1 MENISAIGF
10 LLVIQCLI
18 TSELACKGE
27 TLQGDCLKS
36 DGEALL
42 DFKSDLKGSITKLS
56 SWIGGNCCQWK
67 GIGCENNTNV
77 LSINLHNPYPSKE
90 IFENWSSINL
100 SGEILPSLLELKYL
114 RDLDLRGN
122 TFENIPIPKFFGSL
136 KNFQYL
142 NLSYGGFSGA
152 IPPTLGNLSN
162 LQFLDLSDGSLF
174 VRDLKWM
181 TSLVSLKKL
190 KMTYVD
196 FSAVGSQWM
205 EALNKLSFLTEL
217 HLCGCRLPGQIS
229 SLSPINFT
237 SLSVLNIGFNFL
249 WSKFPIW
256 LLNIS
261 SIVFI
266 DLSNNHLYGQISLGL
281 GELPNL

>member
-1 MENISAIGF
+1 M
-10 LLVIQCLI
+10 
-18 TSELACKGE
+18 
-27 TLQGDCLKS
+27 
-36 DGEALL
+36 
-42 DFKSDLKGSITKLS
+42 
-56 SWIGGNCCQWK
+56 
-67 GIGCENNTNV
+67 
-77 LSINLHNPYPSKE
+77 
-90 IFENWSSINL
+90 
-100 SGEILPSLLELKYL
+100 

-152 IPPTLGNLSN
+152 SPPTLGNLSN

-174 VRDLKWM
+174 VRDLEWM
-181 TSLVSLKKL
+181 TSLVSLKTL

-229 SLSPINFT
+229 ALSPINFT
-237 SLSVLNIGFNFL
+237 SLSALNIGFNFL

-281 GELPNL
+281 GELPNLHYLDLSENENLTDSLSQLQSGSGKKIEFLNLALNNFLVIFLACSSY